1 MKKEIFT
8 QVLDGP
14 VYSFEPLIVHLCHC
28 RIRMTLCHLPRS
40 NGLNIYVE
48 LDSDEELAILVHSGD
63 GNEYLEN
70 EMLTSSNL
78 RIARSHPSYGSTIVV
93 ILQLS

>member
-1 MKKEIFT
+1 MSLPY
-8 QVLDGP
+8 QNDP
-14 VYSFEPLIVHLCHC
+14 VPS
-28 RIRMTLCHLPRS
+28 TRS

-70 EMLTSSNL
+70 EMLTSNL
-78 RIARSHPSYGSTIVV
+78 RIARSHPSYGST
-93 ILQLS
+93 SDSHSSA